1 MLIAARRLETT
12 MPKPSAAIFAA
23 TRTTCIRVNQH
34 ALRLAQF
41 AATIRKLER
50 LGSREEP
57 LIGTPPT
64 AGSRTSITQELQGRS
79 LMSEPGD
86 KPQV

>member
-1 MLIAARRLETT
+1 MPNPAA
-12 MPKPSAAIFAA
+12 SIFAA

-57 LIGTPPT
+57 VFGKVPVV
-64 AGSRTSITQELQGRS
+64 ASRPCMTHELRGRS
-79 LMSEPGD
+79 LMSDPVD
-86 KPQV
+86 